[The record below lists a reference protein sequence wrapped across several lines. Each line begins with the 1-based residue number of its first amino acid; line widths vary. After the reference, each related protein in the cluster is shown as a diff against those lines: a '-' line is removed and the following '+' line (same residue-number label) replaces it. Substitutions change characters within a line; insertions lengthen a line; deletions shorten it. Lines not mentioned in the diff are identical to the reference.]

1 MRLKL
6 RAQILSSRVNIVHA
20 ALWAIFVG
28 VLFVAL
34 IMTDWSRF
42 ERSSGQSG
50 NKAVRIR
57 KVYIRQYVPVYIKR
71 DKER

>member
-50 NKAVRIR
+50 E
-57 KVYIRQYVPVYIKR
+57 KVQTTIIYIRQYAPVYIER

>member
-1 MRLKL
+1 M
-6 RAQILSSRVNIVHA
+6 
-20 ALWAIFVG
+20 G

-50 NKAVRIR
+50 E
-57 KVYIRQYVPVYIKR
+57 KVQTTIIYIRQYAPVYIER